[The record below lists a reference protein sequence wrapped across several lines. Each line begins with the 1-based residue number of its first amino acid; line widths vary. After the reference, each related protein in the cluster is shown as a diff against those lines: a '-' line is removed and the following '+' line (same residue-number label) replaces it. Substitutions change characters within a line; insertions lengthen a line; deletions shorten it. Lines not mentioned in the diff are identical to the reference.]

1 MYHKILANNLLPSV
15 RPLKM
20 DCGWVFQHDN
30 DPKQTARATKEW
42 LCLNL
47 LSQIITES
55 GYGYKFKSG
64 STISHLVYLDDIKLY
79 AKNKRD
85 FNSVI
90 HLTRIYSAD
99 IEMSSRL
106 EKCSR
111 LVIKR
116 GKVDKTDGVE
126 LPGGYKQMYRHATST
141 SASHRETVTMMR
153 RNGKEQH
160 PNSIKGS
167 NLEKQVLATLPNIVI
182 VDKNQKT
189 AMLIDV
195 AVPSDSNL
203 KKKEYEKL
211 EKYQCLKG
219 ELEKISVVFG
229 SRFEYQDE
237 NFQKLVKCVQD
248 NFKVL
253 SSRWGIL
260 YNIYPNVLKYIPGP
274 HHKMME
280 NFSFMAD
287 YIRKKME
294 INMKTLDS
302 NNPRDFIDCF
312 LTKIEKEGKTKADIY
327 NTDTLVMNTLLM
339 FFGGTETVSATMRFT
354 LLLLMKYPS
363 IAEKVYNEIDNVIGQ
378 RPPNFEDRF
387 KMPYTDA
394 FIHEVQRFGDVTPLG
409 LPHELTMDTK
419 IRNYIFKKGTVFTPV
434 LTGVHNDE
442 TQFKNPKN
450 FDPKNFLDE
459 NGKLMK
465 NESLVPFS
473 AGKRI
478 CPGKSLALME
488 HFIFI
493 TTLLQN
499 FTIKSP
505 VSLEKISVT
514 AVGCGLGHV
523 PPTFEICLI
532 PRACS
537 QEEQ

>member
-1 MYHKILANNLLPSV
+1 MKIYKTSNWPMV
-15 RPLKM
+15 RL
-20 DCGWVFQHDN
+20 
-30 DPKQTARATKEW
+30 TK
-42 LCLNL
+42 
-47 LSQIITES
+47 
-55 GYGYKFKSG
+55 
-64 STISHLVYLDDIKLY
+64 
-79 AKNKRD
+79 
-85 FNSVI
+85 
-90 HLTRIYSAD
+90 
-99 IEMSSRL
+99 
-106 EKCSR
+106 
-111 LVIKR
+111 
-116 GKVDKTDGVE
+116 
-126 LPGGYKQMYRHATST
+126 
-141 SASHRETVTMMR
+141 
-153 RNGKEQH
+153 
-160 PNSIKGS
+160 
-167 NLEKQVLATLPNIVI
+167 
-182 VDKNQKT
+182 
-189 AMLIDV
+189 
-195 AVPSDSNL
+195 
-203 KKKEYEKL
+203 
-211 EKYQCLKG
+211 
-219 ELEKISVVFG
+219 
-229 SRFEYQDE
+229 
-237 NFQKLVKCVQD
+237 
-248 NFKVL
+248 
-253 SSRWGIL
+253 L
-260 YNIYPNVLKYIPGP
+260 YNIYPNILKYIPGP

-419 IRNYIFKKGTVFTPV
+419 IRNYIFKKFFTPV

-465 NESLVPFS
+465 NESLVKEFVRVRAWLLWS
-473 AGKRI
+473 I
-478 CPGKSLALME
+478 S
-488 HFIFI
+488 FFI